1 MGQSGA
7 GPVSCP
13 SDGGQTVTRR
23 RPLGHAAVVDDR
35 YEPADIDVARD
46 EAVTITYQDG
56 QTASFDLMTL
66 RLGCPCAQCRSLRD
80 RGERVWPG
88 PGSPTPLRITNA
100 ELHGAW
106 GLTIE
111 WNDGHATGIFPFEL
125 LRRWRDGE
133 SPPGRDAGPGTGV
146 KP

>member
-1 MGQSGA
+1 MS
-7 GPVSCP
+7 VCP
-13 SDGGQTVTRR
+13 M
-23 RPLGHAAVVDDR
+23 P
-35 YEPADIDVARD
+35 EPARQGCTRVARTRQPD
-46 EAVTITYQDG
+46 
-56 QTASFDLMTL
+56 
-66 RLGCPCAQCRSLRD
+66 
-80 RGERVWPG
+80 
-88 PGSPTPLRITNA
+88 PLRITNA